1 MKIMKEYDF
10 EELYKDS
17 WSGAINTLDTIM
29 KNDMENEL
37 MEHLEDIF
45 SDQIPTETE
54 VNDYLWFESDYIFE
68 VLGINEEEEEEEE
81 E

>member
-54 VNDYLWFESDYIFE
+54 VNDYLWFKSDYIYE
-68 VLGINEEEEEEEE
+68 CLGIDVED
-81 E
+81 

>member
-17 WSGAINTLDTIM
+17 WSGAINTLDSIM

-54 VNDYLWFESDYIFE
+54 VNDYLWFESDYIYE
-68 VLGINEEEEEEEE
+68 CLGIDVED
-81 E
+81 

>member
-1 MKIMKEYDF
+1 MKIMKEYDI

-54 VNDYLWFESDYIFE
+54 VNDYLWFESDYIYE
-68 VLGINEEEEEEEE
+68 CLGIDVED
-81 E
+81 

>member
-1 MKIMKEYDF
+1 MKIVKEYGF
-10 EELYKDS
+10 EELYKNS
-17 WSGAINTLDTIM
+17 WSGAIDTLNIIS

-54 VNDYLWFESDYIFE
+54 VNDYLWFETDYIFE
-68 VLGINEEEEEEEE
+68 CLGIDVED
-81 E
+81 

>member
-1 MKIMKEYDF
+1 MKIVKEYEF
-10 EELYKDS
+10 EELYKNS
-17 WSGAINTLDTIM
+17 WSGAINTLNIISE
-29 KNDMENEL
+29 NDMENEL

-68 VLGINEEEEEEEE
+68 CLGIDVED
-81 E
+81 

>member
-17 WSGAINTLDTIM
+17 WSGAIDTLDTIM

-37 MEHLEDIF
+37 MEHLENIF

-68 VLGINEEEEEEEE
+68 CLGINIED
-81 E
+81 

>member
-54 VNDYLWFESDYIFE
+54 VNDYLWFESDYIYE
-68 VLGINEEEEEEEE
+68 CLGIDVED
-81 E
+81 

>member
-1 MKIMKEYDF
+1 MKEYDF

-29 KNDMENEL
+29 ENDMENEL
-37 MEHLEDIF
+37 MEHIEDIF

-68 VLGINEEEEEEEE
+68 CLGIDVED
-81 E
+81 

>member
-68 VLGINEEEEEEEE
+68 CLGIDVED
-81 E
+81 